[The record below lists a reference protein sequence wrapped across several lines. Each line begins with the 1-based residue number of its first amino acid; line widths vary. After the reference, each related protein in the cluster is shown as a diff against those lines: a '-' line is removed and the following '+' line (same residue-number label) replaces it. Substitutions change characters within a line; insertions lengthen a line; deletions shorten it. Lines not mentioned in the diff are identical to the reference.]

1 MSKRRPNG
9 GDTSTAYGRIPLA
22 VFLQLWSRPETVR
35 FRYRPIRLVPG
46 LMLVTLSGLW
56 AYYLYSVLAGAGLTL
71 PLGIFGAALVAL
83 SGWTAL
89 RLLVWRLFV
98 RRSGVAVTKEALVWR
113 QGPLCFLAPWSLIG
127 PEALGLERLAF
138 DKNYES
144 FLNVQIGDTREPL
157 YLVRLYARLEDV
169 EGLLAELLQRIPRDR
184 WERAAELVRS
194 GEQQQAAKSRSKSK
208 PNGKE

>member
-1 MSKRRPNG
+1 MSRRPPDG
-9 GDTSTAYGRIPLA
+9 AETSTLYGRIPLT
-22 VFLQLWSRPETVR
+22 VFLQLWSRPETLR

-46 LMLVTLSGLW
+46 LMLVTLAGLW
-56 AYYLYSVLAGAGLTL
+56 AYYLYSVLAGPGLTL
-71 PLGIFGAALVAL
+71 PLVIFGAVLVTL
-83 SGWTAL
+83 SGWSVL

-113 QGPLCFLAPWSLIG
+113 QGPLCFLAPWSQIG

-144 FLNVQIGDTREPL
+144 YLNVQIGETREPL

-169 EGLLAELLQRIPRDR
+169 EGLLAELLERIPRDK
-184 WERAAELVRS
+184 WERAAELVRR
-194 GEQQQAAKSRSKSK
+194 GEQQSTAKSKSK
-208 PNGKE
+208 PRTKDKE